1 MFDACGELVFEQEGL
16 EGAIVVEFGRS
27 ESDFHFLVRQD
38 KFHLWLFS
46 PFCRQG
52 RWILER
58 LWVDA
63 TRKSQPPCLDKQPA
77 SQPPT
82 LPLRVCA
89 KELRSFPCPAENG
102 PFPAIGRRA
111 AHVSLEVLATFSS
124 SAFLLSR
131 ECMAPSLEEKT
142 ETATSPRPPLP
153 PHVWGLGAV
162 ASVAPLILLLLLCF
176 PFKRK
181 KRQLSTRTFKRD
193 LNASDLISVTRLE
206 DRLSPAEKTLEDG
219 ELHNSSSLP
228 SHQAERQTNGF
239 AADFEH
245 RNASSLK
252 EMSAVSPNH
261 QTLEKAGK
269 PDPHHLGA
277 SGPSGA
283 SCPKATSPS
292 SLQFRKLPV
301 TPKEARVSGAE
312 PLNGSID
319 NQVYESIEDGEGAL
333 YTRDRSE
340 GRKGSG
346 LPIIS
351 STGCA
356 AAPESRRRDTRTIGS
371 SGVPIQPPTALQGS
385 ESLGQVPGPTP
396 EGAAPIQTSYD
407 MEKRLSAMYAK
418 VVKRPRPAQEWQ
430 PANHRKPPEQE
441 EEEPPPIPEKRF
453 ENIYETLNLDA
464 EVQVGCLE
472 GSGPLHPRGRLQ
484 GSLACRAVSP

>member
-1 MFDACGELVFEQEGL
+1 MFDACGELAFEQGGL

-27 ESDFHFLVRQD
+27 ESDFRFLVRQD

-52 RWILER
+52 RWISER

-63 TRKSQPPCLDKQPA
+63 TRKSQSPCLDKQSA

-89 KELRSFPCPAENG
+89 KELRSPSLPCREWALFCARGASSTCSPG
-102 PFPAIGRRA
+102 GLGRF
-111 AHVSLEVLATFSS
+111 LEFR
-124 SAFLLSR
+124 FLLSR
-131 ECMAPSLEEKT
+131 ECMAPPLEEKT
-142 ETATSPRPPLP
+142 ETATSPGPPLS

-193 LNASDLISVTRLE
+193 FNASDLISVTRLE

-228 SHQAERQTNGF
+228 SHQVERQTNGF
-239 AADFEH
+239 PADFEH
-245 RNASSLK
+245 RNASSPK
-252 EMSAVSPNH
+252 EIRTVSPNH
-261 QTLEKAGK
+261 QTLEKARK
-269 PDPHHLGA
+269 SDPHHLGA

-292 SLQFRKLPV
+292 SLQFRKLPM

-319 NQVYESIEDGEGAL
+319 NQVYESIEDGKRAL
-333 YTRDRSE
+333 YTRDRWE
-340 GRKGSG
+340 GREGSG

-351 STGCA
+351 SAGCA
-356 AAPESRRRDTRTIGS
+356 ATPGDPLAGSAELRRRDTGSIGS

-396 EGAAPIQTSYD
+396 EGGAPIQTSYD

-418 VVKRPRPAQEWQ
+418 VCKRPRPAQEWQ
-430 PANHRKPPEQE
+430 PADHRKPPEQE

-453 ENIYETLNLDA
+453 EDIYETLNLDA
-464 EVQVGCLE
+464 EMQGGDTPGAIAPLE
-472 GSGPLHPRGRLQ
+472 
-484 GSLACRAVSP
+484 V